1 MTERTSLGGVIGDLV
16 NRLDQ
21 ARPADLGAVAVTEL
35 VRLGIAEEAGIWIVD
50 HGFSLLSDASG
61 HSSPIGVGDGPA
73 GSVAISG
80 VPLLEKGRAYLPL
93 SRRGQVMGVLVVHPA
108 TEEVI
113 DDLTPLATTITNAL
127 LATLLISDV
136 VDRHQGSGELS
147 LPATIQ
153 KRNLPLGA
161 YSDDEVEVGS
171 RLEPAYDVA
180 GDAIDYAINPEGIHL
195 AIFDAV
201 GHGLRSTTLSTLALS
216 TYRLLRR
223 QNASMAE
230 TAKAV
235 DEVVAANGRPG
246 DFVTGILAVI
256 RPQENV
262 LELWNAGHHPPL
274 LIRDRSHQFLSTDPP
289 GLPFGLRHDGDGHK
303 SLVSRIGDVIFL
315 YSDGVVQARDPD
327 KAMWGESHLAETAV
341 RKANDGESMS
351 QICREI
357 LNEVIDWCADPL
369 ADDASIVGM
378 RRVA

>member
-1 MTERTSLGGVIGDLV
+1 M
-16 NRLDQ
+16 
-21 ARPADLGAVAVTEL
+21 AAAEL
-35 VRLGIAEEAGIWIVD
+35 VRAGLCEEAVIWIVD
-50 HGFSLLSDASG
+50 HGFNRLSDLSG
-61 HSSPIGVGDGPA
+61 TSSPIGVADSPA
-73 GSVAISG
+73 GTVAISG
-80 VPLLEKGRAYLPL
+80 LPLRSEGRAYLPL
-93 SRRGQVMGVLVVHPA
+93 SRRGQVMGVLELSPARDEVVD
-108 TEEVI
+108 E
-113 DDLTPLATTITNAL
+113 LTPLATTITNSL
-127 LATLLISDV
+127 LATVLISDV

-180 GDAIDYAINPEGIHL
+180 GDAIDYAINPEGFYL

-223 QNASMAE
+223 QNASISE

-256 RPQENV
+256 RPHENA

-274 LIRDRSHQFLSTDPP
+274 LIRDASYEFLSSDPT
-289 GLPFGLRHDGDGHK
+289 GLPFGLRHDGEGYA
-303 SLVSRIGDVIFL
+303 SLVSQRGDVIFL
-315 YSDGVVQARDPD
+315 YSDGVIQARDR
-327 KAMWGESHLAETAV
+327 KKSMWGETHLADAAL
-341 RKANDGESMS
+341 RRANDGLGMP

-357 LNEVIDWCADPL
+357 LNEVIGWNDDPL
-369 ADDASIVGM
+369 ADDASIVGI